1 MEKIKIFIADD
12 HPVIRDGI
20 KTYFSDFPDFTVV
33 GEAGNGTK
41 TIEALPSLK
50 PDIVIMDISMPNPDG
65 IQVTKLISKEFP
77 KTKVII
83 FSMHNERNYAIDA
96 FRAGASA
103 YVLKG
108 SEADELLLASKK
120 VMAGKRYT
128 SPPLADE
135 LFNEF
140 VGILKSSRELDPYST
155 LSQRERDV
163 LKLVAEG
170 NTSRAIGARL
180 FISVST
186 VKSHRVNISKKLKVH
201 DIVGFIKVAMRNGLV
216 KPD

>member
-12 HPVIRDGI
+12 HPVVRDGI
-20 KTYFSDFPDFTVV
+20 KTFFSDFRDYKVV
-33 GEAGNGTK
+33 GEAQNGTE
-41 TIEALPSLK
+41 IMEALPSLK

-65 IQVTKLISKEFP
+65 IQVTKRISKEFP
-77 KTKVII
+77 KTKVIM
-83 FSMHNERNYAIDA
+83 FSMHSNRSYAIDA

-108 SEADELLLASKK
+108 SDADELLLATKK

-140 VGILKSSRELDPYST
+140 VGILKNNRNVDSYST

-170 NTSRAIGARL
+170 NTSRKIGEKL

-186 VKSHRVNISKKLKVH
+186 VKSHRVNISKKLNVH
-201 DIVGFIKVAMRNGLV
+201 DIAGFIKVAMRNGLV
-216 KPD
+216 RPD